1 MAAGGGHSCFTGQ
14 EEVEEGVDAGTLH
27 TNHRL
32 RTAINGGLTSLL
44 AGGG

>member
-1 MAAGGGHSCFTGQ
+1 MAARGGDSCLAGQ
-14 EEVEEGVDAGTLH
+14 EEVEEGVDAGTLY

-32 RTAINGGLTSLL
+32 WAAINGSLTSLL